1 MQYGLLNVE
10 GVALKSD
17 EGQAVADLFGS
28 VPGAVF
34 ADKDLIPVGA
44 GELGVGIEAYAQGC
58 HMGAEGLGGRHKG
71 KGRGLGIG
79 HLIGKDRPG
88 KPFGKANHRGT
99 QGYGENTK
107 HRSEPLPKIT
117 PWTTSGRQHRKARLL
132 PPIHP
137 ALEGL
142 GIGEPPFNQF
152 GRKTCGTV
160 LVSSGAVKNNL

>member
-34 ADKDLIPVGA
+34 TDKDLIPVGA

-71 KGRGLGIG
+71 KGRCLGIG

-107 HRSEPLPKIT
+107 HRSEPPPRSHHGQRQDDSTEKPASFHPST
-117 PWTTSGRQHRKARLL
+117 PPLRALALGNPPSINLAAR
-132 PPIHP
+132 P
-137 ALEGL
+137 AAL
-142 GIGEPPFNQF
+142 
-152 GRKTCGTV
+152 C
-160 LVSSGAVKNNL
+160 SSVQAQ